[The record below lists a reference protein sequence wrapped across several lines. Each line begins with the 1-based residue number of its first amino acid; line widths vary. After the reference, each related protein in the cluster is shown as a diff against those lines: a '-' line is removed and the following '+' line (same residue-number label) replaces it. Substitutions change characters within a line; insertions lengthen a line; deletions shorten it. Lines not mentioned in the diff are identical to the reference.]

1 MPSSRHLHLP
11 CIVCA
16 FLLICPPPA
25 CSNGKFF
32 CNNRGFKGQLL
43 HSSAV
48 NDGICDCCDG
58 SDEVCVF
65 FRCFRWHVAFG
76 IRQCAC
82 ACFCAA
88 CCRTISLFDILSF
101 QWKIVSGSA
110 CPDTCESTGSHWRR
124 DTLSA
129 IERHESGVGLQAQLM
144 STASAKL
151 AELQSQ
157 QSQKQAELESLRV
170 FPPSLL
176 LPLHEHRVFLSNPAP
191 HVFLTGS
198 TS

>member
-1 MPSSRHLHLP
+1 M
-11 CIVCA
+11 
-16 FLLICPPPA
+16 
-25 CSNGKFF
+25 
-32 CNNRGFKGQLL
+32 
-43 HSSAV
+43 
-48 NDGICDCCDG
+48 
-58 SDEVCVF
+58 
-65 FRCFRWHVAFG
+65 
-76 IRQCAC
+76 
-82 ACFCAA
+82 
-88 CCRTISLFDILSF
+88 
-101 QWKIVSGSA
+101 SGSA